1 MTVNVGGDLI
11 VFAVDDLSN
20 RRKKKKQGKKIAWH
34 EKNERVKIESEEVD
48 DTVLTFAISMPRRFR
63 TTMPVPIPAKKS
75 ATLQRRLSCCPLS
88 IRLTKA
94 LKGRTTFSMYFSCV
108 NRMVKGSVSGNDV
121 KGLRGKLFC

>member
-20 RRKKKKQGKKIAWH
+20 RKKEETRQEDSMAWH

-94 LKGRTTFSMYFSCV
+94 LKGCTTFSMYFSCV
-108 NRMVKGSVSGNDV
+108 NGTLKGSVSRNDIEGLS
-121 KGLRGKLFC
+121 KG